1 MTTIRLLL
9 SIASSQNG
17 YLHQLDINTSFLHGD
32 LDEEVYMKCSQG
44 LKVSIKNIV
53 CKLNKSIY
61 GLKQA
66 SRQWNQKLTNTVLDL
81 GFSESK
87 FDNSLFT
94 IKYGIRF
101 TCILV
106 YVDDLVLSG
115 NPIYEINTIKI
126 VLDDKFNIKGL

>member
-9 SIASSQNG
+9 SIASSQNW
-17 YLHQLDINTSFLHGD
+17 YLHQLDINTSFLRGY

-81 GFSESK
+81 GFAESK
-87 FDNSLFT
+87 FDNSHFT
-94 IKYGIRF
+94 INMVF
-101 TCILV
+101 VLHVFWSMLMIL
-106 YVDDLVLSG
+106 YFQ
-115 NPIYEINTIKI
+115 EIPFMKLTP
-126 VLDDKFNIKGL
+126 